1 MRTMLAILLVSA
13 GLLALA
19 APASA
24 ATLRVETS
32 LESAVVK
39 RINAVRRNHGLR
51 PLRVEGRLT
60 SAADRHAG
68 SMGRT
73 GYFRHDL
80 FTPRRSPRWS
90 WFGRWIRWF
99 YPGPGYSSWSAG
111 ENLAWGA
118 PRLTARQTVR
128 AWLRSPGHRANLL
141 KRSWR
146 NVGVAAVAVRNPG
159 GYFRSWDDVTIVVAE
174 FGRRSAG

>member
-1 MRTMLAILLVSA
+1 MRTLLAVLLLSA

-19 APASA
+19 APASGT
-24 ATLRVETS
+24 TLRVETS

-39 RINAVRRNHGLR
+39 RVNAVRRNHGLR

-90 WFGRWIRWF
+90 WFGQWIRWF

-118 PRLTARQTVR
+118 PEISARQTVSR
-128 AWLRSPGHRANLL
+128 WMASPMHRANLL
-141 KRSWR
+141 EPSWR
-146 NVGVAAVAVRNPG
+146 HLGVAAIHVTAPA
-159 GYFRSWDDVTIVVAE
+159 GYFGDWDEVTIVVAD
-174 FGRRSAG
+174 FGRRY

>member
-1 MRTMLAILLVSA
+1 MRTFLAVLLLSA

-19 APASA
+19 APASG
-24 ATLRVETS
+24 ATLRVNES

-39 RINAVRRNHGLR
+39 RINAVRRSHGLR
-51 PLRVEGRLT
+51 RLRLEPRLT
-60 SAADRHAG
+60 KAADRHAV
-68 SMGRT
+68 SMGRS
-73 GYFRHDL
+73 GYFSHDL

-90 WFGRWIRWF
+90 LFGRWIRWF
-99 YPGPGYSSWSAG
+99 YPGPGHRSWSAG

-118 PRLTARQTVR
+118 PRITARQTVR

-146 NVGVAAVAVRNPG
+146 NVGVAAVVVRDPRR
-159 GYFRSWDDVTIVVAE
+159 YFRAWDDVTIVAAE
-174 FGRRSAG
+174 FGRRYSR

>member
-1 MRTMLAILLVSA
+1 MRTVLAVLLLSA

-19 APASA
+19 APASG
-24 ATLRVETS
+24 ATVRDKAS

-39 RINAVRRNHGLR
+39 RVNAVRRNHGLR
-51 PLRVEGRLT
+51 PLRVEGGLT

-73 GYFRHDL
+73 GYFRHEL
-80 FTPRRSPRWS
+80 YTPWRSRRWNE
-90 WFGRWIRWF
+90 FGRWIRWF
-99 YPGPGYSSWSAG
+99 YPGPGYRSWSAG

-118 PRLTARQTVR
+118 PRITARQTVR

-146 NVGVAAVAVRNPG
+146 DVGVAAVVVRNPR
-159 GYFRSWDDVTIVVAE
+159 GYFRAWDDVTLVVAE
-174 FGRRSAG
+174 FGRRSSR